1 MGGQHL
7 VHDVRRH
14 VAAVGQGPEQLQ
26 HLRRAGSMGQ
36 GAGSREHSRVQETEG
51 AGSRRSLEEYLLCHV
66 AVLIV
71 LGQSPDQ
78 LQQLLPLLGRS
89 APPTRLQGELS
100 LVPV

>member
-1 MGGQHL
+1 MGGQRL

-26 HLRRAGSMGQ
+26 HLRR
-36 GAGSREHSRVQETEG
+36 AGSREHSRVQETEG

-66 AVLIV
+66 AVLII

-89 APPTRLQGELS
+89 APPARLQGELS

>member
-1 MGGQHL
+1 MMSVVTSLLWAKDQNSFSTYGGQ
-7 VHDVRRH
+7 
-14 VAAVGQGPEQLQ
+14 G
-26 HLRRAGSMGQ
+26 AGSMGQ

-89 APPTRLQGELS
+89 APPARLQGELS

>member
-1 MGGQHL
+1 M

-14 VAAVGQGPEQLQ
+14 VAAEWPRTRTASAPTEGREQGAGGREQGAQ
-26 HLRRAGSMGQ
+26 Q
-36 GAGSREHSRVQETEG
+36 GAGSR
-51 AGSRRSLEEYLLCHV
+51 GSRRSLEEYLLCHV
-66 AVLIV
+66 AVLII

-89 APPTRLQGELS
+89 ASPARLQGELS